1 MSLRQFLSH
10 RVSSQA
16 RLYTDVVLLLQK
28 RIVRIEE
35 DSKYSAIKEHTV
47 VNGMRSAAGM
57 PTSLPSIV
65 IFSNGASAYYE
76 PL

>member
-1 MSLRQFLSH
+1 M
-10 RVSSQA
+10 
-16 RLYTDVVLLLQK
+16 YTYDVLLLQG
-28 RIVRIEE
+28 RIIRIEE

-47 VNGMRSAAGM
+47 VNGMRSAASM
-57 PTSLPSIV
+57 LTSLASIV